1 MPNDHLRAGYRALL
15 VLLACLAWPAWAGDT
30 MQTMTLGK
38 PAPYSFFTYANAR
51 LDTRLPVQHAV
62 IVLHGVHRDADHYYR
77 SGLTLLGNA
86 GLTQD
91 DTLLLAPRFF
101 SEDDPQKTPTP
112 PLWVKSQWLQGQE
125 SVAGRSGISAFAV
138 LDDLLAYLA
147 DRHRFPHLQDI
158 TLIGHSAGGQLL
170 QRYTLLGTGDQALRA
185 LGIHVRYIVAS
196 PSTYLYLDANRPLGE
211 GFAPLPAAQCADY
224 DRYRYGLPGAPDY
237 FVTQHLDARQV
248 LGRYAARDVTYLVG
262 ERDRHPH
269 SQIMDRSCA
278 AQAQGSDRVE
288 RQLNYLRYEAFLA
301 QRWSITLAHR
311 QYVLP
316 GIGHDP
322 ARLLTDPGVAKLLFP
337 GH

>member
-1 MPNDHLRAGYRALL
+1 MLF
-15 VLLACLAWPAWAGDT
+15 ACLALPAWAGDA
-30 MQTMTLGK
+30 MQTMKLGK
-38 PAPYSFFTYANAR
+38 AEPYPFFTYANAR
-51 LDTRLPVQHAV
+51 LDMLPPVKRAV
-62 IVLHGVHRDADHYYR
+62 IVLHGIHRDADHYYR
-77 SGLTLLGNA
+77 SGLILLGNA
-86 GLTQD
+86 GLTRD

-101 SEDDPQKTPTP
+101 TEDDPQATPTP
-112 PLWVKSQWLQGQE
+112 PLWVKSQWLQGHE
-125 SVAGRSGISAFAV
+125 SGAGHTGVSAFAV

-170 QRYTLLGTGDQALRA
+170 QRYTLLGTGDQALRT

-224 DRYRYGLPGAPDY
+224 DRYRYGLPGAPGY
-237 FVTQHLDARQV
+237 FATQHLDARQV
-248 LGRYAARDVTYLVG
+248 LDRYAARDVTYLVG
-262 ERDRHPH
+262 ELDHHRH
-269 SQIMDRSCA
+269 SRVMDRSCA
-278 AQAQGSDRVE
+278 AQAQGRDRVE

-301 QRWSITLAHR
+301 QRWSIALAHC
-311 QYVLP
+311 QYVLQ

-322 ARLLTDPGVAKLLFP
+322 ARLLTDPGVAQLLFP